1 MKGFCMKMRV
11 SYSGYYTCLPSTRYG
26 FDSRYPLQDKTF
38 RFLTDELV
46 GGAKRRPRYGFQKVG
61 KFCLGVFIQ
70 PRSNSFYAKLLNETR
85 PSKPARRPALWARK
99 PKQKSFLFLLEEK
112 NRRVK

>member
-38 RFLTDELV
+38 RFFDRRIGGRRFAPPTIWLSKSRKVLSWCIYTTTLELILCETIERNQTKEV
-46 GGAKRRPRYGFQKVG
+46 SPPPRTIEHGA
-61 KFCLGVFIQ
+61 
-70 PRSNSFYAKLLNETR
+70 E
-85 PSKPARRPALWARK
+85 
-99 PKQKSFLFLLEEK
+99 QKSFLFLLEEK
-112 NRRVK
+112 NRRAK

>member
-46 GGAKRRPRYGFQKVG
+46 GGGLRRPRYGSQKVE
-61 KFCLGVFIQ
+61 KFCLGIFIQ
-70 PRSNSFYAKLLNETR
+70 SRSNSFYAK
-85 PSKPARRPALWARK
+85 
-99 PKQKSFLFLLEEK
+99 FLK
-112 NRRVK
+112 NGRLCPGRAHR